1 MHGHCMQ
8 FIDDGPCCLG
18 GLLLDRR
25 WSLRV
30 ILLGISQRKT
40 SQKYELGFFMDFTLL
55 SYYILY
61 IYISIYIYIYL
72 HMFTYIY
79 IFIYIYRYH
88 CDIKDLGAWDY
99 VYIYINKKARAQALA
114 SLRSQA
120 PVFSG
125 ISNQDS
131 FAAMSASCTIQ
142 AAHPSS
148 TWTTYRRPLLHH
160 IPAPACCFD
169 YIFLH
174 RHFLQPLFRICGI
187 QLLPQ
192 GYGGSLAHSLLSELL
207 YLEQVPSQPSLT
219 WSHCVS
225 FRLPYSPA
233 CDYFSPSS
241 IFSPRTFF
249 WIFHTSLQDEE
260 KGGSLPHQLLVALF
274 LCWNVHS
281 SSFCTEGAVA
291 ISMSCSH
298 GTESPCL

>member
-1 MHGHCMQ
+1 
-8 FIDDGPCCLG
+8 
-18 GLLLDRR
+18 
-25 WSLRV
+25 
-30 ILLGISQRKT
+30 
-40 SQKYELGFFMDFTLL
+40 
-55 SYYILY
+55 
-61 IYISIYIYIYL
+61 
-72 HMFTYIY
+72 
-79 IFIYIYRYH
+79 
-88 CDIKDLGAWDY
+88 
-99 VYIYINKKARAQALA
+99 
-114 SLRSQA
+114 
-120 PVFSG
+120 
-125 ISNQDS
+125 
-131 FAAMSASCTIQ
+131 MSASCTIQ

-160 IPAPACCFD
+160 IPAPACCFG

-249 WIFHTSLQDEE
+249 WIFHTFTPRWRQRRKSSTPTTCR
-260 KGGSLPHQLLVALF
+260 SLPLLECTLLVILYWRGRCNFHVLF
-274 LCWNVHS
+274 SRDWKSLFIKWN
-281 SSFCTEGAVA
+281 
-291 ISMSCSH
+291 
-298 GTESPCL
+298 LL